1 MKQHACLWFF
11 EDRKSV
17 KLMGRI
23 YLLQPEWCF
32 DLMSFSAFHFC
43 TFKVAIKIRNLSMA
57 GFEIKQEGKF

>member
-1 MKQHACLWFF
+1 M
-11 EDRKSV
+11 